1 MIATKKELNL
11 ILKKLERSGNES
23 LVKDILRILLIQKK
37 HQDSVWSMIKS
48 IGIKKGDEKR
58 FQNIVKKL
66 KNIPNVYTKNND
78 AVIYYKSLS
87 PACRHCVK
95 DLGCTLR
102 STVQC
107 NRNCFFCFADNSP
120 RIKKVQP
127 DITVLK
133 RKINKRIKEVQFKS
147 FAISGGEPFLY
158 PEAVFKSLQYINK
171 KFNNKIYTRVYTNG
185 DLINENILIEL
196 KRLRLNE
203 IRYSIKPLE
212 KPNVSLLKL
221 TKKNIPKI
229 LIEMP
234 VLPASEKFMTNLIYK
249 LDEIGINGI
258 NLLELF
264 FNGYRINDFKKRKYK
279 IDLDL
284 KGIREIYDTKP
295 VYEYPIYGS
304 KLLCLKLIEHFATNK
319 AKLFINF
326 CSQETKQLQYNEKN
340 KRIATKNKP
349 AYSKITNKNTHEILA
364 IYSNIENAKNKIL
377 SQGKKDFYLRKKQ
390 GKIQRMETN
399 IKYSKYLVGQDY
411 LLSKIYRDPSNTY
424 DIDFELL
431 DIKQERQINQ
441 NISKLINNFKKICY
455 PKKN

>member
-11 ILKKLERSGNES
+11 ILKKLERSGNEF

-37 HQDSVWSMIKS
+37 HQDIVGNVIKS
-48 IGIKKGDEKR
+48 IGIKKEDAKKVQDMIR
-58 FQNIVKKL
+58 KL
-66 KNIPNVYTKNND
+66 KNIPDVYTKNND
-78 AVIYYKSLS
+78 AVVYYKSLS

-107 NRNCFFCFADNSP
+107 NRNCFFCFADNLP
-120 RIKKVQP
+120 IIKKIQP
-127 DITVLK
+127 DITTLK
-133 RKINKRIKEVQFKS
+133 LKINKRIKEVEFKS

-158 PEAVFKSLQYINK
+158 PEVVFKLLQYINK

-196 KRLRLNE
+196 NRLGLNE

-221 TKKNIPKI
+221 TKKYIPKI

-234 VLPASEKFMTNLIYK
+234 VLPASEKFMINLIYK
-249 LDEIGINGI
+249 LDKIGINGI

-264 FNGYRINDFKKRKYK
+264 FNGYHINDFKKRKYK

-284 KGIREIYDTKP
+284 KEIREVYDTKP
-295 VYEYPIYGS
+295 VYEYPIHGS
-304 KLLCLKLIEHFATNK
+304 KLLCLKLIEYFATNK

-326 CSQETKQLQYNEKN
+326 CSQKTKQLQYNEKN
-340 KRIATKNKP
+340 KRIAIKNKP

-377 SQGKKDFYLRKKQ
+377 SRGKKDFYLRENQ
-390 GKIQRMETN
+390 DKIKRLETN
-399 IKYSKYLVGQDY
+399 IEYLKYLVGQNY
-411 LLSKIYRDPSNTY
+411 SLVKIYRDPSYSY
-424 DIDFELL
+424 DIDFDLL
-431 DIKQERQINQ
+431 DIQQERQVNQ
-441 NISKLINNFKKICY
+441 NISKLINDFKYVI
-455 PKKN
+455 